1 MPEPL
6 WATLMAIAVM
16 ETLEFSWLADIEE
29 GLTIVDKARQWAA
42 KQAAALFGEPGCER
56 RKTASLYSA
65 DSQRRKLDRL
75 ASSAGRSGRSG
86 GGEGEEGGGRKQGY
100 LAQLLDSLLRDADEE
115 AEVKARALR
124 QRGVA
129 RRRRGRGGAV
139 ARA

>member
-1 MPEPL
+1 MLPEPL

-16 ETLEFSWLADIEE
+16 ETLEFSWLADVEE

-65 DSQRRKLDRL
+65 DSRRRKLDRL
-75 ASSAGRSGRSG
+75 ASTGRSGRSG
-86 GGEGEEGGGRKQGY
+86 GGDGEGGGRQGY

-115 AEVKARALR
+115 AEVKARAPH
-124 QRGVA
+124 GS
-129 RRRRGRGGAV
+129 GGGAGGGGGGDG